1 MQKIL
6 EGLQEK
12 QIIKIEDILILREYI
27 GRKYPD
33 AKPRESAAILANA
46 VHRVIDRHIQEF
58 DEKDR
63 FQIRMSLLKKV
74 VHSNQFSIHAGDVFR
89 TCLEIR
95 NGNEEYDATLARWV
109 SSRQAVP
116 ISREALQHFFR
127 GQGRPIRDTLNH
139 KRDLVQ
145 ESIEGVE
152 KKAAEC
158 KTAISSN
165 VIKLTKKNKAFLA
178 ASLIATCLLTFNP
191 LKNMLVVSFG
201 SMASAQTTVVDTGPV
216 LPEELLYKDV
226 DTARL
231 KAALEKR
238 NSILADEL
246 YFSAI
251 LQAASEYNVNPLLLF
266 AITGQEQAFVPRTD
280 KNAPQIA
287 NNPFNVYHSWTEYN
301 TNIRDSAR
309 IAANTVVSLSRNRPV
324 DVDPLVW
331 INRKYAED
339 SKWWVGVS
347 RIIRELQSEVGE
359 SS

>member
-1 MQKIL
+1 M
-6 EGLQEK
+6 ERLQAK
-12 QIIKIEDILILREYI
+12 QIIKSEDILTLREYI

-33 AKPRESAAILANA
+33 ATPRETAAILANA

-58 DEKDR
+58 DEKNR

-74 VHSNQFSIHAGDVFR
+74 VNSNHFSIHAGDVFR

-109 SSRQAVP
+109 SGQQDVP
-116 ISREALQHFFR
+116 ISREALRHFSR
-127 GQGRPIRDTLNH
+127 GQGRPIREPLQH
-139 KRDLVQ
+139 KWEVPG
-145 ESIEGVE
+145 SIEGVE
-152 KKAAEC
+152 EKAAEW
-158 KTAISSN
+158 KTAIPSN
-165 VIKLTKKNKAFLA
+165 VINIRLTKKYKAFLV
-178 ASLIATCLLTFNP
+178 ASLMALCLLTFNP
-191 LKNMLVVSFG
+191 LKNMLAVSFG
-201 SMASAQTTVVDTGPV
+201 SMAPARTTVAAAGTV
-216 LPEELLYKDV
+216 LPEELQYRAV
-226 DTARL
+226 DTAKL
-231 KAALEKR
+231 EAALEKR

-246 YFSAI
+246 YFPAI

-280 KNAPQIA
+280 KNATKIA

-301 TNIRDSAR
+301 TNISDSAS
-309 IAANTVVSLSRNRPV
+309 IAANTVVSLSRNRPA

-347 RIIRELQSEVGE
+347 RIFRELQVEVGE